1 MRILFSFLAFILFSG
16 SSVFAQTF
24 PQPGKPVRV
33 LVGFAAGGG
42 TDIQARI
49 VAPRLAE
56 ALGVNVIVEN
66 KPGAGTSIAAAEVAR
81 AAPDGHTIL
90 YSFNGAFA
98 QVPFTLAGG
107 VPYDPIKDFSP
118 ISLGARGSQILV
130 LHVSVPANNIKELLE
145 WAKAN
150 PGKLNIAS
158 FGTGT
163 SSHLFAE
170 MFMRQS
176 GVPMVHVPYK
186 GTGDA
191 VKDLLA
197 GRVQIMFDAGTS
209 AIANAATGR
218 MKMIAVVG
226 EKRSPFTPDVPTLT
240 EQGIKGID
248 LVGWLGWFGPANLP
262 PEITK
267 KLNAALLKALAD
279 PAVKTAIEKGG
290 YESVSS
296 TPEELSALTKRDIE
310 RWGKVIKDIGFK
322 PQ

>member
-1 MRILFSFLAFILFSG
+1 MRILFSFLGFILFSG
-16 SSVFAQTF
+16 ASVFAQTF
-24 PQPGKPVRV
+24 PQPGKPIRV

-49 VAPRLAE
+49 VAPRLAD
-56 ALGVNVIVEN
+56 ALGTNVIVEN
-66 KPGAGTSIAAAEVAR
+66 KPGAGTSIAAAEVVRSVA
-81 AAPDGHTIL
+81 DGHTIL

-107 VPYDPIKDFSP
+107 VPYDPIKDFTP

-130 LHVSVPANNIKELLE
+130 LHVSVPAHSIKELLD

-176 GVPMVHVPYK
+176 GVEMVHVPYK

-218 MKMIAVVG
+218 MRMIAVVG

-267 KLNAALLKALAD
+267 KLNAALVKALAD
-279 PAVKTAIEKGG
+279 PAVKVAIEKGG

-310 RWGKVIKDIGFK
+310 RWSKVIKDIGFK

>member
-1 MRILFSFLAFILFSG
+1 MRALISLLGLVLMTAGSG
-16 SSVFAQTF
+16 LAQTF
-24 PQPGKPVRV
+24 PQPGKPIRV

-49 VAPRLAE
+49 VAPKLGE
-56 ALGVNVIVEN
+56 ALGTTVVVEN
-66 KPGAGTSIAAAEVAR
+66 KPGAGTSIAANEVAR
-81 AAPDGHTIL
+81 AAPDGYTIL

-98 QVPFTLAGG
+98 QVPFTIAGG
-107 VPYDPIKDFSP
+107 VPYDPVKDFTP
-118 ISLGARGSQILV
+118 ISLGSQGSQILV
-130 LHVSVPANNIKELLE
+130 LHVSVPATNVSELLA

-176 GVPMVHVPYK
+176 GVEMVHVPYK

-209 AIANAATGR
+209 AIANAATGKLR
-218 MKMIAVVG
+218 MIGVVG
-226 EKRSPFTPDVPTLT
+226 EKRSPFTPDVPTMT

-248 LVGWLGWFGPANLP
+248 LVGWLGWFGPAHLP

-267 KLNAALLKALAD
+267 KLNAALVKALAD
-279 PAVKTAIEKGG
+279 PQVKSLIEKGG

-296 TPEELSALTKRDIE
+296 TPEELGAMVRRDID
-310 RWGKVIKDIGFK
+310 RWGKIIKDIGYK

>member
-1 MRILFSFLAFILFSG
+1 MRVLFSFLGLILMTTATG
-16 SSVFAQTF
+16 FAQTF

-49 VAPRLAE
+49 VAPKLAE
-56 ALGVNVIVEN
+56 ALGVNVLVEN
-66 KPGAGTSIAAAEVAR
+66 KPGASTSIAAAEVAR

-98 QVPFTLAGG
+98 QVPYTLAGG
-107 VPYDPIKDFSP
+107 VPYDPIKDFTAL
-118 ISLGARGSQILV
+118 SLGARGSQILV
-130 LHVSVPANNIKELLE
+130 LHTSVPATNIKELLD

-176 GVPMVHVPYK
+176 GVDMVHVPYK

-218 MKMIAVVG
+218 MRMIAVVG

-267 KLNAALLKALAD
+267 KLNAAFVRALAD
-279 PAVKTAIEKGG
+279 PAVKGAIEKGG

-296 TPEELSALTKRDIE
+296 TPEELTALTKRDIE

>member
-1 MRILFSFLAFILFSG
+1 MRILFSFLGFILFSG
-16 SSVFAQTF
+16 ASVFAQTF
-24 PQPGKPVRV
+24 PQPGKPIRV

-56 ALGVNVIVEN
+56 ALGTNVIVEN
-66 KPGAGTSIAAAEVAR
+66 KPGAGTSIAAAEVVRSVA
-81 AAPDGHTIL
+81 DGHTIL

-107 VPYDPIKDFSP
+107 VPYDPIKDFTP

-130 LHVSVPANNIKELLE
+130 LHVSVPAHSIKELLD

-176 GVPMVHVPYK
+176 GVEMVHVPYK

-218 MKMIAVVG
+218 MRMIAVVG

-267 KLNAALLKALAD
+267 KLNAALVKALAD
-279 PAVKTAIEKGG
+279 PAVKVAIEKGG

-310 RWGKVIKDIGFK
+310 RWSKVIKDIGFK

>member
-1 MRILFSFLAFILFSG
+1 MRRLVSIFLALAATNLC
-16 SSVFAQTF
+16 AQAF
-24 PQPGKPVRV
+24 PQPGKPIRV

-56 ALGVNVIVEN
+56 ALGTNVIIEN

-81 AAPDGHTIL
+81 AAPDGHTLL
-90 YSFNGAFA
+90 YTFNGTFA
-98 QVPFTLAGG
+98 QIPFTLKGI
-107 VPYDPIKDFSP
+107 PYDPVKDFTP
-118 ISLGARGSQILV
+118 LSLGAEGSQILV
-130 LHVSVPANNIKELLE
+130 LHTSVPANSIQELLV

-176 GVPMVHVPYK
+176 GVEMVHVPYK

-191 VKDLLA
+191 LKDLLS

-218 MKMIAVVG
+218 LRMIAVVG

-248 LVGWLGWFGPANLP
+248 LVGWLGWFGPANMP
-262 PEITK
+262 PDTSRRI
-267 KLNAALLKALAD
+267 NAALVRALAD
-279 PAVKTAIEKGG
+279 PGVKAAIEKGG
-290 YESVSS
+290 YESLSS
-296 TPEELSALTKRDIE
+296 TPEELAAMVRRDIG
-310 RWGKVIKDIGFK
+310 RWSKIINDSGIA